1 MSNDKKVPVWDNN
14 FSFLMAMIGAA
25 IGLGNIWRYP
35 YVAYS
40 NGGGTFLIPYLCA
53 IFILGLPFLF
63 LEYSVG
69 FKFKTSLSEILKK
82 IKPKFEVIGWFVALI
97 SFLILLSSISLLI
110 IIYKIIISNKF
121 KIENEFMKEKINLEY
136 RYYKKIEENQE
147 KIKRIYHD
155 INNHMI
161 CISNLSNEKDVKE
174 YVKSL
179 DLNIGYI
186 NFNFGNKI

>member
-1 MSNDKKVPVWDNN
+1 MVKYFKLFSQISKNDFIYIGIPICTNILSLLIIFKQGISNLDIELIDNFN
-14 FSFLMAMIGAA
+14 
-25 IGLGNIWRYP
+25 
-35 YVAYS
+35 
-40 NGGGTFLIPYLCA
+40 LI
-53 IFILGLPFLF
+53 
-63 LEYSVG
+63 
-69 FKFKTSLSEILKK
+69 
-82 IKPKFEVIGWFVALI
+82 LI